1 MKGSIILVLT
11 FFKGAKEEE
20 VHSDTDLTTTPFS
33 ADFYLSIS
41 SKHKNRHL
49 LTHTWPCIL
58 EIFYFPAS
66 IAPSRSFF
74 TDESL
79 SVCLYVCLFAFL
91 PSSFPS
97 RGSVGIM
104 CLCIKRSFVFVT
116 ALFIHSSFWLAGWQ
130 LKWHWTRQAK
140 PFKKISTASISTFFS
155 LLINSIEKSWWKKL
169 IMKQKKINL
178 QERENQREVRFEK
191 K

>member
-41 SKHKNRHL
+41 SKHKNSHL

-91 PSSFPS
+91 PSSSPS

-140 PFKKISTASISTFFS
+140 PFKKNFYSQHFNFFLSSYQLDRKKLMKKIDHETEENKFARTRKSKRSSI
-155 LLINSIEKSWWKKL
+155 WKK
-169 IMKQKKINL
+169 
-178 QERENQREVRFEK
+178 
-191 K
+191 